1 MKPLST
7 ILCLSMWGAMSLSY
21 AQKLDVFAGASSSH
35 FLGDLGGKAVIGTND
50 LQDLDLPSTRYGLT
64 LGTRLRLNK
73 TFALRAN
80 LWYARL
86 AASDAL
92 TINKDRQVRNLSF
105 FTRIWEADA
114 VAEINLIHSRDRRK
128 ALYVFGGVGYFNFN
142 PKTKYNGTT
151 YALHDIGTEGQ
162 NLGIGKT
169 PYALSA
175 LCFPMGMGVKVNLST
190 RAYLTFEVNG
200 RKTTT
205 DYIDDVSTTYA
216 DPYLMLAQQGQLAV
230 DLSNRSGQVVEAGQ
244 QRGDSKNNDSYFFFS
259 VAYNHTIG
267 ANNHL
272 EGLFKR
278 KHLGPDRCFSF

>member
-1 MKPLST
+1 MKTLSR
-7 ILCLSMWGAMSLSY
+7 ILSLCMWGAMSCSY

-50 LQDLDLPSTRYGLT
+50 FQDLDLPSTRYGLT
-64 LGTRLRLNK
+64 MGARLRLNK

-86 AASDAL
+86 AASDQL
-92 TINKDRQVRNLSF
+92 TSNSSRQVRNLSF
-105 FTRIWEADA
+105 YSRIWEADA
-114 VAEINLIHSRDRRK
+114 LAEMTVLSSRDRRK
-128 ALYVFGGVGYFNFN
+128 SLYVFGGIGRFSFN
-142 PKTKYNGTT
+142 PKTKYNGQV

-162 NLGIGKT
+162 YLT
-169 PYALSA
+169 Q
-175 LCFPMGMGVKVNLST
+175 
-190 RAYLTFEVNG
+190 RAYLSFEING

-216 DPYLMLAQQGQLAV
+216 DPYLMLTQQGQLAV
-230 DLSNRSGQVVEAGQ
+230 DLSNRRAQIVEAGQ

-259 VAYNHTIG
+259 ISYNHTIG

-272 EGLFKR
+272 EGLYKR
-278 KHLGPDRCFSF
+278 QHRGTDKCFSF